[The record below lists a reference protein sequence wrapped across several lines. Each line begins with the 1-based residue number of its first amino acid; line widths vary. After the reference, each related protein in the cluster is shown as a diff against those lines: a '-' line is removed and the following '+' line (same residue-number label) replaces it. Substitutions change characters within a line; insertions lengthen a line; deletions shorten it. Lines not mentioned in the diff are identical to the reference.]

1 MTAGGGDD
9 HDQSGRS
16 EPVREDAAVTKND
29 TAATEA
35 VGRRRPPAS
44 TAGTVPRALLN
55 PQQQAGLGDARA
67 ARTLDQPH

>member
-1 MTAGGGDD
+1 M
-9 HDQSGRS
+9 
-16 EPVREDAAVTKND
+16 TKND